1 MVHTHFFTS
10 YVLRDKI
17 YCSNEVLF
25 RLKCIVTYLGN
36 LRPFLLDHFD
46 FFFCSG
52 LKQNGSL
59 ILLFVIYKI

>member
-46 FFFCSG
+46 FFFV
-52 LKQNGSL
+52 Q
-59 ILLFVIYKI
+59 V